1 MLSGSLIRVRYAR
14 DLIIPR
20 YIDTAEPS
28 HLAAAEILL
37 DVFNAHVGET
47 RGELGAE
54 LDEAFGDD
62 PGLFV
67 VRGLMKLLEDRC
79 EFAVV
84 SDFPPEAVREAVFAF
99 SFRARS
105 SLSFARQAVLDAVA
119 AKLDIAP
126 QAVEDGLFADLKAEQ
141 RLIRGAATTPD
152 RLLERYNV
160 ALAQAVLLKAVEVR
174 VDVRGESPARLRR
187 LFRLVKFHRLVC
199 EVTAQAKGA
208 WRFHLD
214 GPLSLF
220 TATQKYGLQLALFLP
235 AILSCP
241 DFELEAELRWG
252 PQKSP
257 KKFRL
262 TPKDGLVAQVPETG
276 TYLPPEVAM
285 FAEQFR
291 KKCPDWEL
299 TDESDVTRMGDSFW
313 VPDFKLQHL
322 ASRRTLALEILGYWR
337 KSGAE
342 RHLDRLRKFASG
354 PFLLAV
360 SDSLK
365 VDDAELDSVPG
376 IVRFRQMPLPDAIAK
391 AALQVLDSFAVRE

>member
-1 MLSGSLIRVRYAR
+1 MLTGALVRVRFVR
-14 DLIIPR
+14 DAIIPR
-20 YIDTAEPS
+20 YIDAACPE
-28 HLAAAEILL
+28 HLAAAEVLL
-37 DVFNAHVGET
+37 DLFNAHVGET
-47 RGELGAE
+47 RGELNSE
-54 LDEAFGDD
+54 LDEVFGDD

-84 SDFPPEAVREAVFAF
+84 SDRPPEVVRDAVFAA

-105 SLSFARQAVLDAVA
+105 ASSFARQSVIDAVA
-119 AKLDIAP
+119 TELDITS

-141 RLIRGAATTPD
+141 RLIRVAATTPG

-174 VDVRGESPARLRR
+174 VDVRGETPARLRR

-199 EVTAQAKGA
+199 EVTARAKGD

-220 TATQKYGLQLALFLP
+220 TATQKYGLQLAQLLP
-235 AILSCP
+235 ALLSCH
-241 DFELEAELRWG
+241 DFELEADLRWG
-252 PQKSP
+252 PQKMP

-262 TPKDGLVAQVPETG
+262 TPKDGLVSHLPETG
-276 TYLPPEVAM
+276 TYVPPEVAM

-291 KKCPDWEL
+291 KKCPDWDL
-299 TDESDVTRMGDSFW
+299 TDETDVIPLGDTFW
-313 VPDFKLQHL
+313 VPDFRLLHRP
-322 ASRRTLALEILGYWR
+322 SRRAVALEILGFWR
-337 KSGAE
+337 KAGAE
-342 RHLDRLRKFASG
+342 RHLARLRQFAPG
-354 PFLLAV
+354 PFLVAV

-365 VDDAELDSVPG
+365 VDEPELESLPG
-376 IVRFRQMPLPDAIAK
+376 LVRFRQMPLPDAVAK
-391 AALQVLDSFAVRE
+391 AALQVLDSQRVP